1 MTPTQSTHSI
11 FMVRPAAFGY
21 NPQTALTNSFQS
33 DIAMASE
40 EIQRKALAEFDA
52 MVELLRAK
60 GVEVHVFHDTPT
72 PPKPD
77 AIFPNNW
84 ISLHADGKLILYP
97 MCTINR
103 RWERRLEVIEEFK
116 RKFSIQEVIDLSHYE
131 TENRFLEGTGSI
143 IFDHVYRVAYACLSP
158 RTDQELFV
166 EVCKL
171 LNYEP
176 IYFHSVNEKGLAIYH
191 TNVMMAMGDEYVVIC
206 LESIQ
211 DKHERKSVE
220 EKLVQTH
227 HEIISISLEQVNHF
241 AGNMLQLQT
250 TSGNKILV
258 ISQSAYQSLSQFQ
271 IDQLSKFV
279 ELVPIAIPT
288 IETIGGGSVRC
299 MMGEKCFEGEY
310 FQKKN

>member
-1 MTPTQSTHSI
+1 MIPTQSTHSI
-11 FMVRPAAFGY
+11 FMVRPASFGY

-33 DIAMASE
+33 ELALASE
-40 EIQRKALAEFDA
+40 EVQRKALAEFDA

-103 RWERRLEVIEEFK
+103 RWERRIEIIEEFK
-116 RKFSIQEVIDLSHYE
+116 RKFSIHEVIDLSHYE
-131 TENRFLEGTGSI
+131 SENRFLEGTGSI
-143 IFDHVYRVAYACLSP
+143 IFDHVHKVAYACLSP

-166 EVCKL
+166 AVCKL

-176 IYFHSVNEKGLAIYH
+176 IFFHSVNEKDQAIYH

-211 DKHERKSVE
+211 DKQERKSVE

-227 HEIISISLEQVNHF
+227 HQIISISLDQVNHF

-258 ISQSAYQSLSQFQ
+258 MSQRAYQSLSQFQ

-299 MMGEKCFEGEY
+299 MMGEVFIPRK
-310 FQKKN
+310 

>member
-1 MTPTQSTHSI
+1 MIRSQSTHSI

-33 DIAMASE
+33 ELALASE

-52 MVELLRAK
+52 MVELLRVK
-60 GVEVHVFHDTPT
+60 GVEVHVFHDTPI

-84 ISLHADGKLILYP
+84 ISLHPDGKLILYP
-97 MCTINR
+97 MCTVNR
-103 RWERRLEVIEEFK
+103 RWERRAEIIEEFQ
-116 RKFSIQEVIDLSHYE
+116 RKFHIKVVIDLSRFE

-143 IFDHVYRVAYACLSP
+143 IFDHVHRVAYACLSP
-158 RTDQELFV
+158 RTDRDLFI

-176 IYFHSVNEKGLAIYH
+176 IYFHSVNDKGQAIYH

-206 LESIQ
+206 LDSIQ
-211 DKHERKSVE
+211 DKHERAHVE
-220 EKLVQTH
+220 EKLTQTH
-227 HEIISISLEQVNHF
+227 HEIISISLDQVNQF

-250 TSGNKILV
+250 TSDKKILV
-258 ISQSAYQSLSQFQ
+258 MSQLAYQSLSQWQ
-271 IDQLSKFV
+271 IKQLSKFV

-299 MMGEKCFEGEY
+299 MMGSC
-310 FQKKN
+310 Q

>member
-1 MTPTQSTHSI
+1 MIPTQSTHSI
-11 FMVRPAAFGY
+11 FMVLPAAFGY
-21 NPQTALTNSFQS
+21 NAQTALTNSFQS
-33 DIAMASE
+33 ELALASE

-52 MVELLRAK
+52 MVELLRSK
-60 GVEVHVFHDTPT
+60 GIAVHVFHDTPT

-103 RWERRLEVIEEFK
+103 RWERRADLVDEFK
-116 RKFSIQEVIDLSHYE
+116 RKFPVKEVIDLSHHE
-131 TENRFLEGTGSI
+131 SENRFLEGTGSI
-143 IFDHVYRVAYACLSP
+143 IFDHVDRVAYACISP
-158 RTDQELFV
+158 RTDGELFV

-176 IYFHSVNEKGLAIYH
+176 IYFHAVNEKEQAIYH

-206 LESIQ
+206 LDSIQ
-211 DKHERKSVE
+211 DTQERTRVK
-220 EKLVQTH
+220 EKLTQTH
-227 HEIISISLEQVNHF
+227 HQIISISLDQVNQF

-258 ISQSAYQSLSQFQ
+258 MSQRAYQSLTSLQV
-271 IDQLSKFV
+271 DQLSKYA

-288 IETIGGGSVRC
+288 IEAIGGGSVRC
-299 MMGEKCFEGEY
+299 MMGEGICE
-310 FQKKN
+310 

>member
-1 MTPTQSTHSI
+1 MIPTQSTHSI

-21 NPQTALTNSFQS
+21 NAQTALTNSFQS
-33 DIAMASE
+33 ELALASE

-52 MVELLRAK
+52 MVELLRSK
-60 GVEVHVFHDTPT
+60 GIEVHVFHDTPT

-103 RWERRLEVIEEFK
+103 RWERRADLVDEFK
-116 RKFSIQEVIDLSHYE
+116 RKFHVKEVIDLSHHE
-131 TENRFLEGTGSI
+131 SENRFLEGTGSI
-143 IFDHVYRVAYACLSP
+143 IFDHVHKAAYACISP
-158 RTDQELFV
+158 RTDRNLFV

-176 IYFHSVNEKGLAIYH
+176 IYFHAVNEKAQAIYH

-206 LESIQ
+206 LDSIQ
-211 DKHERKSVE
+211 DTQERTRVK
-220 EKLVQTH
+220 EKLTQTH
-227 HEIISISLEQVNHF
+227 HQIISISLEQVNQF

-258 ISQSAYQSLSQFQ
+258 MSQRAYQSLNQLQ
-271 IDQLSKFV
+271 LNQLSKYV
-279 ELVPIAIPT
+279 ELLPIAIPT

-299 MMGEKCFEGEY
+299 MMGEGF
-310 FQKKN
+310 

>member
-1 MTPTQSTHSI
+1 MIPTQSTHSI

-33 DIAMASE
+33 ELALASE

-103 RWERRLEVIEEFK
+103 RWERRADLVEDFK
-116 RKFSIQEVIDLSHYE
+116 RKFPIQEVIDLSHYE
-131 TENRFLEGTGSI
+131 SVNRFLEGTGSI
-143 IFDHVYRVAYACLSP
+143 IFDHVHKVAYACLSP
-158 RTDQELFV
+158 RTDRELFL

-171 LNYEP
+171 LHYEP
-176 IYFHSVNEKGLAIYH
+176 IYFHAVNEKGQPIYH

-206 LESIQ
+206 LESIR
-211 DKHERKSVE
+211 DKHECAHVE
-220 EKLVQTH
+220 EKLMQTH
-227 HEIISISLEQVNHF
+227 HQVIPISQEQVNHF

-250 TSGNKILV
+250 ASGNKILV
-258 ISQSAYQSLSQFQ
+258 MSQLAYQFLTPLQ
-271 IDQLSKFV
+271 IDQLSKYV
-279 ELVPIAIPT
+279 ALVPIAIPT

-299 MMGEKCFEGEY
+299 MMGEVF
-310 FQKKN
+310 F

>member
-1 MTPTQSTHSI
+1 MIPTQSTHSI

-33 DIAMASE
+33 ELALASE
-40 EIQRKALAEFDA
+40 EIQRVALAEFDA

-60 GVEVHVFHDTPT
+60 GVEVHVFHDTPI

-77 AIFPNNW
+77 AVFPNNW

-97 MCTINR
+97 MCTVNR
-103 RWERRLEVIEEFK
+103 RWERRAEIIEEFK
-116 RKFSIQEVIDLSHYE
+116 RKFPIQEVIDLSHYE
-131 TENRFLEGTGSI
+131 SENRFLEGTGSI

-158 RTDQELFV
+158 RTDQELF
-166 EVCKL
+166 EAVCKL

-176 IYFHSVNEKGLAIYH
+176 IYFHSVNEKGQAIYH

-206 LESIQ
+206 LESIR
-211 DKHERKSVE
+211 DKQERAYVE
-220 EKLVQTH
+220 EKLTRTNH
-227 HEIISISLEQVNHF
+227 LIISILLEQVNHF

-258 ISQSAYQSLSQFQ
+258 MSQRAYQSLSQLQ
-271 IDQLSKFV
+271 IDQLSKYA

-299 MMGEKCFEGEY
+299 MMGEGDFSI
-310 FQKKN
+310 

>member
-1 MTPTQSTHSI
+1 MLPTQSTHSI

-33 DIAMASE
+33 NVSLTSE
-40 EIQRKALAEFDA
+40 EIQRKVLAEFDA
-52 MVELLRAK
+52 MVELLRSK
-60 GVEVHVFHDTPT
+60 GVEVLVFHDTPT

-103 RWERRLEVIEEFK
+103 RWERRAEIIEEFK
-116 RKFSIQEVIDLSHYE
+116 KKYSVKEVIDLSHYE
-131 TENRFLEGTGSI
+131 LANRFLEGTGSI
-143 IFDHVYRVAYACLSP
+143 IFDHLHQVAYACLSP
-158 RTDQELFV
+158 RTDRELFV

-171 LNYEP
+171 LNYEQ
-176 IYFHSVNEKGLAIYH
+176 IYFHAVNEKGQAIYH
-191 TNVMMAMGDEYVVIC
+191 TNVMMAIGNGYVVIC

-211 DKHERKSVE
+211 DKQARKSVE
-220 EKLVQTH
+220 EKLLQTH
-227 HEIISISLEQVNHF
+227 HEIISISLQQVNHF

-258 ISQSAYQSLSQFQ
+258 MSQSAYQSLTALQ
-271 IDQLSKFV
+271 IDQLSKYV
-279 ELVPIAIPT
+279 ELVPITIPT

-299 MMGEKCFEGEY
+299 MMGENFLLPH
-310 FQKKN
+310 

>member
-1 MTPTQSTHSI
+1 
-11 FMVRPAAFGY
+11 MVRPAAFGY
-21 NPQTALTNSFQS
+21 NAQTALTNSFQS
-33 DIAMASE
+33 ELALASE
-40 EIQRKALAEFDA
+40 EIQRNALAEFDA
-52 MVELLRAK
+52 MVDLLRAK

-84 ISLHADGKLILYP
+84 VSLHADGKLILYP

-103 RWERRLEVIEEFK
+103 RWERRVEIIEEFK
-116 RKFSIQEVIDLSHYE
+116 QKFSIQEVIDLSHYE
-131 TENRFLEGTGSI
+131 SDNRFLEGTGSI
-143 IFDHVYRVAYACLSP
+143 IFDHVHQVAYACLSP
-158 RTDQELFV
+158 RTDRELFV

-176 IYFHSVNEKGLAIYH
+176 IYFHSVNEKGQTIYH

-206 LESIQ
+206 LDSIQ
-211 DKHERKSVE
+211 DKQERKSVE

-227 HEIISISLEQVNHF
+227 HKIISISLDQVNHF

-258 ISQSAYQSLSQFQ
+258 MSQRAYQSLSQLQ
-271 IDQLSKFV
+271 IDKLGKYV
-279 ELVPIAIPT
+279 ELVSIAIPT

-299 MMGEKCFEGEY
+299 MMGEGVIKHVEVNY
-310 FQKKN
+310 K

>member
-1 MTPTQSTHSI
+1 MIPSQSTHSI

-33 DIAMASE
+33 ELALASE
-40 EIQRKALAEFDA
+40 EIQRNALAEFDA

-60 GVEVHVFHDTPT
+60 GVEVYVFHDTLT

-97 MCTINR
+97 MCTVNR
-103 RWERRLEVIEEFK
+103 RWERSAEIIEEFK
-116 RKFSIQEVIDLSHYE
+116 RKFPIKEVIDLSHYE
-131 TENRFLEGTGSI
+131 SVNRFLEGTGSI
-143 IFDHVYRVAYACLSP
+143 IFDHVHRVAYACLSP
-158 RTDQELFV
+158 RTDRDLFV
-166 EVCKL
+166 DVCQL
-171 LNYEP
+171 LNYKP
-176 IYFHSVNEKGLAIYH
+176 IYFNSVNDKGLAIYH

-211 DKHERKSVE
+211 DIQERACVE
-220 EKLVQTH
+220 EKLIQTH
-227 HEIISISLEQVNHF
+227 HQIISISLEQVNHF

-250 TSGNKILV
+250 TSNNKILV
-258 ISQSAYQSLSQFQ
+258 MSQWAYQSLTQLQ
-271 IDQLSKFV
+271 IDQLSKYV

-299 MMGEKCFEGEY
+299 MMGEAFIPSK
-310 FQKKN
+310 

>member
-1 MTPTQSTHSI
+1 MIPTQSTHSI
-11 FMVRPAAFGY
+11 FMVRLAAFGY

-33 DIAMASE
+33 ELALASE

-60 GVEVHVFHDTPT
+60 GVEVHVFHDTPI

-77 AIFPNNW
+77 AVFPNNW

-97 MCTINR
+97 MCTVNR
-103 RWERRLEVIEEFK
+103 RWERRAEIIEEFK
-116 RKFSIQEVIDLSHYE
+116 RKFPIQEVIDLSHYE
-131 TENRFLEGTGSI
+131 SENRFLEGTGSI

-158 RTDQELFV
+158 RTDQELF
-166 EVCKL
+166 EAVCKL

-176 IYFHSVNEKGLAIYH
+176 IYFHSVNEKGQAIYH

-206 LESIQ
+206 LESIR
-211 DKHERKSVE
+211 DKQERAYVE
-220 EKLVQTH
+220 EKLTRTNH
-227 HEIISISLEQVNHF
+227 RIISISLEQVNHF

-258 ISQSAYQSLSQFQ
+258 MSQSAYQSLSQLQ
-271 IDQLSKFV
+271 IDQLSKYA

-299 MMGEKCFEGEY
+299 MMGEVLT
-310 FQKKN
+310 